1 MKLPL
6 AEIPTLRT
14 LYRRNKLAPAD
25 PAALRYKHSGN
36 LLDRVS
42 L

>member
-1 MKLPL
+1 MRLPL
-6 AEIPTLRT
+6 AEVPTLRQ
-14 LYRRNKLAPAD
+14 LYRLNKLAPAD
-25 PAALRYKHSGN
+25 PAALRYKHAGD